1 MERDDL
7 NLTYPCRW
15 DYHVIGEDEQT
26 LRIAVAGVVGNVE
39 YVLSLANRS
48 KRGRYLSMHLT
59 VVVQDE
65 AHRLRLFEELR
76 EHADVRYVL

>member
-1 MERDDL
+1 MDRSEL

-15 DYHVIGEDEQT
+15 DYHVIGEDEHR

-48 KRGRYLSMHLT
+48 RRGRYLSLHLT
-59 VVVQDE
+59 VEVLDE
-65 AHRLRLFEELR
+65 AHRLRIFEELR
-76 EHADVRYVL
+76 RHADVRYVL